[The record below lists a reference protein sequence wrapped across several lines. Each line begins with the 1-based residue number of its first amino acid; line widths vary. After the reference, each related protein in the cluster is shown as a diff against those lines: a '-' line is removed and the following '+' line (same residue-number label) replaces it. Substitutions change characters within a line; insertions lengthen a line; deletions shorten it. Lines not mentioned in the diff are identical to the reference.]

1 MKKII
6 NEQLLSFWEKPDEKE
21 LIDPEKDNRGNGD
34 ILPKKQPEQ
43 GAQGKKIL
51 LND

>member
-6 NEQLLSFWEKPDEKE
+6 NEQPFLRETPDDGEIIPPEKE
-21 LIDPEKDNRGNGD
+21 NRGNGD